1 MKNYNSLISEIDEE
15 SLEIISE
22 KCSEF
27 NSGNLSHIK
36 SRFYEKTKSKGNSR
50 LFKGLA
56 IAASIGLIFIGSINV
71 STAFAA
77 KLLDIPVLGTI
88 TEWVSLNK
96 IALYDEY
103 KEINIVIPTVEGL
116 VDLESQEQ
124 INLILE
130 ARSMAVYDKA
140 IEASEQIESDSEA
153 AGFITSM
160 PELVSQTYTMLR
172 SDTEFL
178 SFKVVTTEIK
188 ASAYESVFFYNID
201 LHKSK
206 LLKLSDLFESDADY
220 QKIINDEIISQ
231 MEYSNTY
238 EDTSYFIEYFETVDE
253 NTNFYIDEENRLV
266 IVFNE
271 YEVAAG
277 YMGMPE
283 FTINTELMI
292 DIVTSEYLK

>member
-1 MKNYNSLISEIDEE
+1 MKNYNSLISELDEE
-15 SLEIISE
+15 SLEVISE
-22 KCSEF
+22 NCSEI
-27 NSGNLSHIK
+27 NSDNLIHIK
-36 SRFYEKTKSKGNSR
+36 SRFYKKTKSKGNFR
-50 LFKGLA
+50 LFKGLT
-56 IAASIGLIFIGSINV
+56 IAASIGLILVGSINV
-71 STAFAA
+71 NTAFAA
-77 KLLDIPVLGTI
+77 KLLDIPVIGTI

-103 KEINIVIPTVEGL
+103 REINIVIPTVEGL
-116 VDLESQEQ
+116 TDLEAQEQ

-153 AGFITSM
+153 EGFITSM
-160 PELVSQTYTMLR
+160 PEHVSQTYTMLKN
-172 SDTEFL
+172 DPEFL
-178 SFKVVTTEIK
+178 SFKVVTTQIK

-201 LHKSK
+201 LNKSK
-206 LLKLSDLFESDADY
+206 LLKLSDLFKSDAEY

-231 MEYSNTY
+231 MEYANAY
-238 EDTSYFIEYFETVDE
+238 EDTSYFVEEFETVDE
-253 NTNFYIDEENRLV
+253 NTNFYIDEEYNLV

-292 DIVTSEYLK
+292 DIVISDYLK